1 MALTLRTG
9 IRARSQNMTSFKG
22 HYPIVILQMDAHA
35 PIWQSFLNP
44 AVEDQKILV
53 AHDLRQTEG

>member
-1 MALTLRTG
+1 
-9 IRARSQNMTSFKG
+9 MTSFKG
-22 HYPIVILQMDAHA
+22 HYPMVILQMDAHA